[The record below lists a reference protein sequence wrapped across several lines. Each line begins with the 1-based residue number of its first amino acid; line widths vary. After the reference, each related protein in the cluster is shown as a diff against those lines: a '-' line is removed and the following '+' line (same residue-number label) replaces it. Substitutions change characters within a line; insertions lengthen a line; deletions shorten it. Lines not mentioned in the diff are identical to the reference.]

1 MNIFQL
7 SETGCPV
14 EAAQMHCDKHVIK
27 QLLESV
33 QILCSVYHIKAS
45 HLDIPYKLSHKNHPS
60 CIWTRSSRGN
70 FEWLIQHSKALCE
83 EYTKR
88 YGKIH
93 KSQAILEWC
102 KTQKVHLSFDIN
114 DLQPFSV
121 AIGGDKECRKRIRN
135 FNDLPVWQQ
144 YRLYYVFDKP
154 FAKWDRL
161 QNTPQWFLDIKQK
174 YGIVLQ

>member
-14 EAAQMHCDKHVIK
+14 EATQMHCDRHMKII
-27 QLLESV
+27 LECA
-33 QILCSVYHIKAS
+33 QMLCDAFVVK
-45 HLDIPYKLSHKNHPS
+45 DITAPYKKCNPNHPATK
-60 CIWTRSSRGN
+60 WARQTRQN
-70 FEWLIQHSKALCE
+70 FDWMIYYGRALSAE
-83 EYTKR
+83 NTKR

-93 KSQAILEWC
+93 KSTEVIEWC
-102 KTQKVHLSFDIN
+102 NANVNLLNLPDDKQTQFVT
-114 DLQPFSV
+114 
-121 AIGGDKECRKRIRN
+121 AIKDDKECRKRIRN

-161 QNTPQWFLDIKQK
+161 QNTPQWFLDMKQK